1 MYVLKLIARNAMR
14 HRLRTLLTVL
24 GLTIA
29 VLAFGLLHTV
39 VDAWYAGA
47 AAASSGRLV
56 TRNAISLVFPLP
68 VSYENRIRGVEGVTA
83 VVRSNWF
90 GGIYR
95 DPKNFFASFA
105 VSDNY
110 LDLYPEFIIP
120 AQQRADYDRDRRG
133 CLVGRQLATQFGF
146 KIGDVIP
153 LKGTIYPGTW
163 DFVVRGILD
172 GRDDSTI
179 TRQLVFHW
187 EYLNETVRQRTP
199 KQTDQVGV
207 FVLGVAN
214 PDDGAAI
221 ARHVDAVFKNSLAET
236 LTETEQAF
244 QLGFVAMSNQ
254 IIAAIRLVS
263 YVVILIIMAVMA
275 NAMAMSARERTAE
288 YATLKALGFGPG
300 FLALIVFGESVVIA
314 VAGGGPGSSRRRPP
328 RVSSS
333 RRPAASSRCSRCRP
347 RRSCCKPR
355 ARSRSASRRRSCRRG
370 RRRACASSKASGQL
384 VRLAHGDPAQLH
396 RAQPVDPTAHH
407 RADRRRDGARDL
419 RVRDRADARRG
430 ARRRSCRPANPT
442 TRW

>member
-1 MYVLKLIARNAMR
+1 MYVLKLIARNALR

-68 VSYENRIRGVEGVTA
+68 VSYENRIRGIEGVTA

-105 VSDNY
+105 VSENY

-120 AQQRADYDRDRRG
+120 AQQRADYNRDRRG

-146 KIGDVIP
+146 RIGDVIP

-187 EYLNETVRQRTP
+187 DYLNETVRQRTP
-199 KQTDQVGV
+199 KQADQVGV

-214 PDDGAAI
+214 PDDGATI
-221 ARHVDAVFKNSLAET
+221 ARNVDAVFKNSLAET

-314 VAGGGPGSSRRRPP
+314 VAGGGLGILATP
-328 RVSSS
+328 
-333 RRPAASSRCSRCRP
+333 PAASLFKQAAGSIFPVFRVSAETVVLQAACSV
-347 RRSCCKPR
+347 
-355 ARSRSASRRRSCRRG
+355 AVGVA
-370 RRRACASSKASGQL
+370 AAI
-384 VRLAHGDPAQLH
+384 VPAWQ
-396 RAQPVDPTAHH
+396 AA
-407 RADRRRDGARDL
+407 
-419 RVRDRADARRG
+419 RVRVVEGLRAIG
-430 ARRRSCRPANPT
+430 
-442 TRW
+442 